1 MPGPGGGRN
10 SGGGG
15 RGGGFGGRGG
25 SFHGGNH
32 VYHGSGYLKSSGV
45 SSSHGGGG
53 LHLGKV
59 PAILLISILL
69 SAFLIGSL
77 AFSSFLL
84 GWKMPTDYDED
95 TFRTYASEQYSLHF
109 SDSDAY
115 EDNLL
120 IVVLTKPNHKDFY
133 YIAWLGDHI
142 HPTIKSMLGNNDTPL
157 GRIMNNDINAI
168 NYKPSLD
175 SDLVKVVED
184 LTILV
189 SSTETDTKSSFLCNE
204 RNTRIGKFVNHTKL
218 SMDASL
224 VEPAL
229 QTFADY
235 TGISIT
241 LVVED
246 ASAVLPTYRNYM
258 PWVIFLGVGVVSVT
272 IVTVVYNLCDRR
284 KSKKKH

>member
-1 MPGPGGGRN
+1 MPGPGGGGHG
-10 SGGGG
+10 GGGG
-15 RGGGFGGRGG
+15 RGGGFGGGG
-25 SFHGGNH
+25 GGFHGGNR
-32 VYHGSGYLKSSGV
+32 VYHGSGYLRSSGV
-45 SSSHGGGG
+45 GSSHGGGG
-53 LHLGKV
+53 LGFGKV
-59 PAILLISILL
+59 PAIILISILL
-69 SAFLIGSL
+69 SAFLVGIL

-84 GWKMPTDYDED
+84 GWKMPTDYDEA
-95 TFRTYASEQYSLHF
+95 TFRAYADEQYALHF
-109 SDSDAY
+109 ADSAAY

-142 HPTIKSMLGNNDTPL
+142 HPSIKPMLGNNDTPL

-175 SDLVKVVED
+175 SDLAKVVED

-189 SSTETDTKSSFLCNE
+189 SSTETDTKSAFLCNE
-204 RNTRIGKFVNHTKL
+204 HNARIGKFVNNTKL

-235 TGISIT
+235 TGISVT

-246 ASAVLPTYRNYM
+246 ASAVLPTYRNYL
-258 PWVIFLGVGVVSVT
+258 PWVIFLGIGVVSVT
-272 IVTVVYNLCDRR
+272 MVTVVYNLCDRR
-284 KSKKKH
+284 KSKHKH